1 MPIIRVALDV
11 PLSTLFDY
19 VVEENTEVI
28 FGQRVLVPFGR
39 KQVLGVVMERAEQ
52 SDLSAARLKAVTQVL
67 DDVPPLPQEMLTLLR
82 FCSDYYHHPLGMTVL
97 SALPARLRDTE
108 PIKLKQALDYT
119 LSAAGRALDIETLP
133 KRRVVQ
139 QRILQALREAP
150 MSGAQLRSLSPS
162 APAALKVLL
171 EAGWVELVDRSQNP
185 LSNSLPQAGERTET
199 ARHIFNGAHTLTPEQ
214 QQAVDA
220 VTQQTGY
227 ACFLLHG
234 ITGSGKTEIYVH
246 LMHEM
251 LQRGGQVLLLVPEIN
266 LTPQLEHYFRSR
278 FPDVELVSLHSGLA
292 DGERALNWLKAQS
305 GAARIV
311 LGTRLSVFTPLP
323 KLSLI
328 LVDEEHD
335 SSFKQQDGL
344 RYSARDVA
352 IFRANQRGVPIVLGS
367 ATPSLES
374 WFNAK
379 SGRYQLLQ
387 LKQRAVQPA
396 TLPVVRCMDIS
407 QLPLEEGMSQPL
419 LAAIETC
426 LQRQEQSLI
435 FINRRGFAPV
445 LMCTSCGWLS
455 ECKHCAGKLV
465 LHQKDR
471 SLRCHHCG
479 AQQRVPHACPT
490 CGDADLKPVG
500 FGTQRLEESL
510 QARFPQ
516 ARILRVDRDST
527 RNKGAWNAMRK
538 QIHDGAADILIGT
551 QMLAKGHDFP
561 NLTLVGVVSPDG
573 ALYSADFRASEKL
586 FAQLTQVGGR
596 AGRADKA
603 GEVIVQTAFPNH
615 PLFQAL
621 RAHDYEIWAQ
631 TLLAERQMAGF
642 PPYVYQ
648 ALLSAESQQ
657 ESDAFNFL
665 KQARSMALELHM
677 PVEVYGVVPAAM
689 PRRANHHRAQLLVQ
703 SDKRKALGEFLR
715 VWKPGLDG
723 LPAGKLRW
731 VLDVDPMEF

>member
-1 MPIIRVALDV
+1 MD
-11 PLSTLFDY
+11 T
-19 VVEENTEVI
+19 
-28 FGQRVLVPFGR
+28 
-39 KQVLGVVMERAEQ
+39 
-52 SDLSAARLKAVTQVL
+52 RLELAVDRIKSVTQVL
-67 DDVPPLPQEMLTLLR
+67 GDVPPLPQELLALLH
-82 FCSDYYHHPLGMTVL
+82 FCSDYYHHPMGMTVL
-97 SALPARLRDTE
+97 SALPTRMRAVE
-108 PIKLKQALDYT
+108 PIALKQSLDYT
-119 LSAAGRALDIETLP
+119 LSDAGKALDITTLP

-139 QRILQALREAP
+139 QRILQALCEAP
-150 MSGAQLRSLSPS
+150 LSGAQLRNLSPS
-162 APAALKVLL
+162 APAALKALL
-171 EAGWVELVDRSQNP
+171 EAGWVETCTTEP
-185 LSNSLPQAGERTET
+185 RTMHT
-199 ARHIFNGAHTLTPEQ
+199 FNNAHALTDEQ
-214 QQAVDA
+214 QHAVDA
-220 VTQQTGY
+220 VTQQQGY
-227 ACFLLHG
+227 GCFLLHG

-246 LMHEM
+246 LMQEM
-251 LQRGGQVLLLVPEIN
+251 LQRGGQILLLVPEIN
-266 LTPQLEHYFRSR
+266 LTPQLENYFRSR
-278 FPDVELVSLHSGLA
+278 FPDVGLASQHSGLA
-292 DGERALNWLKAQS
+292 DGERAQNWLKAQS
-305 GAARIV
+305 GEARIV

-335 SSFKQQDGL
+335 ASFKQQDGL

-352 IFRANQRGVPIVLGS
+352 IFRANQRSVPIVLGS

-379 SGRYQLLQ
+379 IGRYRLLQ

-396 TLPVVRCMDIS
+396 TLPIVRCMDVT
-407 QLPLEEGMSQPL
+407 QLPLQDGMSEPL
-419 LAAIETC
+419 LAAIELR
-426 LQRQEQSLI
+426 LQRKEQSLI
-435 FINRRGFAPV
+435 FINRRGYAPV
-445 LMCTSCGWLS
+445 LMCTACGWLS

-479 AQQRVPHACPT
+479 FQQRVPHACPT

-500 FGTQRLEESL
+500 IGTQRLEETL
-510 QARFPQ
+510 QSRFPQ

-538 QIHDGAADILIGT
+538 QIHDGEADILIGT

-561 NLTLVGVVSPDG
+561 NLTLVGVISPDG

-642 PPYVYQ
+642 PPFVFQ
-648 ALLSAESQQ
+648 VLLSAESKQ
-657 ESDAFNFL
+657 ESDALNFL
-665 KQARSMALELHM
+665 DRARSAAQELKM
-677 PVEVYGVVPAAM
+677 PVEVYGVVPAIM
-689 PRRANHHRAQLLVQ
+689 PKRANHHRAQVLVQ
-703 SDKRKALGEFLR
+703 SDKRKVLQEFLR
-715 VWKPGLDG
+715 AWKPILDA
-723 LPAGKLRW
+723 LPAQKLRW
-731 VLDVDPMEF
+731 SLDIDPMEF

>member
-19 VVEENTEVI
+19 FVSADTLLGI
-28 FGQRVLVPFGR
+28 GQRVLVPFGR
-39 KQVLGVVMERAEQ
+39 KQVLGVAMEWIQDSTLAMDRI
-52 SDLSAARLKAVTQVL
+52 KPVTKVL
-67 DDVPPLPQEMLTLLR
+67 DDVPPLPEELLTLLR
-82 FCSDYYHHPLGMTVL
+82 FCSDYYHYPLGMTVL
-97 SALPARLRDTE
+97 SALPTRLRAVE
-108 PIKLKQALDYT
+108 PIVVKQSLDYT
-119 LSAAGRALDIETLP
+119 LSATGRALDIATLP

-150 MSGAQLRSLSPS
+150 LSGAQLRNLSPS
-162 APAALKVLL
+162 APTALKSLL
-171 EAGWVELVDRSQNP
+171 EEGWVETIAPV
-185 LSNSLPQAGERTET
+185 ERTT
-199 ARHIFNGAHTLTPEQ
+199 HTFNNAHALTSEQ

-227 ACFLLHG
+227 GCFLLHG

-266 LTPQLEHYFRSR
+266 LTPQLENYFRSR
-278 FPDVELVSLHSGLA
+278 FPDIDLVSLHSGLA
-292 DGERALNWLKAQS
+292 DGERAQNWLKAQS
-305 GAARIV
+305 GEARIV

-335 SSFKQQDGL
+335 PSFKQQDGL

-374 WFNAK
+374 WYNAQ
-379 SGRYQLLQ
+379 SGRYKLLK
-387 LKQRAVQPA
+387 LTQRAVQPA
-396 TLPVVRCMDIS
+396 TLPVVRCMDITK
-407 QLPLEEGMSQPL
+407 LPLQDGLSEPL
-419 LAAIETC
+419 LTAIEAR
-426 LQRQEQSLI
+426 LQRKEQSLI
-435 FINRRGFAPV
+435 FINRRGYAPV

-479 AQQRVPHACPT
+479 AQQRVPNACPT

-500 FGTQRLEESL
+500 IGTQRLEETL
-510 QARFPQ
+510 QTRFPA

-538 QIHDGAADILIGT
+538 QIHDGEADILIGT

-561 NLTLVGVVSPDG
+561 NLTLVGVISPDS

-642 PPYVYQ
+642 PPFVYQ
-648 ALLSAESQQ
+648 ALLSAEGKQ
-657 ESDAFNFL
+657 ESDAYNFL
-665 KQARSMALELHM
+665 KQARGAAQELHM
-677 PVEVYGVVPAAM
+677 PVEVYSVVPAAM
-689 PRRANHHRAQLLVQ
+689 PKRANHYRAQLLVQ

-715 VWKPGLDG
+715 AWKPVLDA

>member
-19 VVEENTEVI
+19 IVSEKTQLEI
-28 FGQRVLVPFGR
+28 GQRVLVPFGR
-39 KQVLGVVMERAEQ
+39 KQVLGVAMEWAES
-52 SDLSAARLKAVTQVL
+52 SDLAADRIKPVTQVL
-67 DDVPPLPQEMLTLLR
+67 DDVPPLPQELLTLLQ
-82 FCSDYYHHPLGMTVL
+82 FCSDYYQYPLGMTVL
-97 SALPARLRDTE
+97 AALPTRLRALE
-108 PIKLKQALDYT
+108 PVTIKQALDYT
-119 LSAAGRALDIETLP
+119 LSAAGRALDLTTLP

-139 QRILQALREAP
+139 QRILQALSETP
-150 MSGAQLRSLSPS
+150 LSGSQLRSLSAT
-162 APAALKVLL
+162 APAALKALL
-171 EAGWVELVDRSQNP
+171 EAGWVEACV
-185 LSNSLPQAGERTET
+185 PQPCTTHA
-199 ARHIFNGAHTLTPEQ
+199 FNDAHALTDEQ
-214 QQAVDA
+214 QLAVDA
-220 VTQQTGY
+220 VTQQSGFG
-227 ACFLLHG
+227 CFLLHG

-266 LTPQLEHYFRSR
+266 LTPQLENYFRSR
-278 FPDVELVSLHSGLA
+278 FPDVEIASLHSGLA
-292 DGERALNWLKAQS
+292 DGERAQNWLKAQS
-305 GAARIV
+305 GEARIV
-311 LGTRLSVFTPLP
+311 LGTRLAVFTPLP

-335 SSFKQQDGL
+335 PSFKQQDGL

-352 IFRANQRGVPIVLGS
+352 IFRANQRGVPIMLGS

-374 WFNAK
+374 WYNAQ
-379 SGRYQLLQ
+379 SGRYKLLK
-387 LKQRAVQPA
+387 LTQRAVQPA
-396 TLPVVRCMDIS
+396 TLPVVRCMDIT
-407 QLPLEEGMSQPL
+407 QLPLQDGLSEPL
-419 LAAIETC
+419 LTAIDAR
-426 LQRQEQSLI
+426 LQRKEQSLI
-435 FINRRGFAPV
+435 FINRRGYAPV
-445 LMCTSCGWLS
+445 LMCTACGWLS

-465 LHQKDR
+465 LHLKDR
-471 SLRCHHCG
+471 TLRCHHCG

-500 FGTQRLEESL
+500 IGTQRLEETL
-510 QARFPQ
+510 QVRFPE

-527 RNKGAWNAMRK
+527 RNKGAWSAMRK
-538 QIHDGAADILIGT
+538 QIHDGEADILIGT

-561 NLTLVGVVSPDG
+561 NLTLVGVISPDG

-642 PPYVYQ
+642 PPFVYQ
-648 ALLSAESQQ
+648 VLLSAEGKQLG
-657 ESDAFNFL
+657 EVNAFL
-665 KQARSMALELHM
+665 QQARSAAKDLKM
-677 PVEVYGVVPAAM
+677 PVEIYGVVPAAM
-689 PRRANHHRAQLLVQ
+689 PKRANHHRAQLLVQ

-715 VWKPGLDG
+715 AWKPILDA
-723 LPAGKLRW
+723 LPAQKLRW
-731 VLDVDPMEF
+731 VADVDPMEF

>member
-1 MPIIRVALDV
+1 M
-11 PLSTLFDY
+11 
-19 VVEENTEVI
+19 
-28 FGQRVLVPFGR
+28 
-39 KQVLGVVMERAEQ
+39 
-52 SDLSAARLKAVTQVL
+52 
-67 DDVPPLPQEMLTLLR
+67 
-82 FCSDYYHHPLGMTVL
+82 
-97 SALPARLRDTE
+97 
-108 PIKLKQALDYT
+108 
-119 LSAAGRALDIETLP
+119 
-133 KRRVVQ
+133 
-139 QRILQALREAP
+139 
-150 MSGAQLRSLSPS
+150 
-162 APAALKVLL
+162 
-171 EAGWVELVDRSQNP
+171 
-185 LSNSLPQAGERTET
+185 
-199 ARHIFNGAHTLTPEQ
+199 
-214 QQAVDA
+214 
-220 VTQQTGY
+220 
-227 ACFLLHG
+227 
-234 ITGSGKTEIYVH
+234 
-246 LMHEM
+246 
-251 LQRGGQVLLLVPEIN
+251 
-266 LTPQLEHYFRSR
+266 
-278 FPDVELVSLHSGLA
+278 
-292 DGERALNWLKAQS
+292 
-305 GAARIV
+305 

-374 WFNAK
+374 WFNAQ
-379 SGRYQLLQ
+379 SGRYKLLK
-387 LKQRAVQPA
+387 LTQRAVQPA
-396 TLPVVRCMDIS
+396 TLPTVRCMDITK
-407 QLPLEEGMSQPL
+407 LPLQDGLSEPL
-419 LAAIETC
+419 LTAIDAR
-426 LQRQEQSLI
+426 LQRKEQSLI
-435 FINRRGFAPV
+435 FINRRGYAPV

-500 FGTQRLEESL
+500 IGTQRLEETL
-510 QARFPQ
+510 QTRFPE

-527 RNKGAWNAMRK
+527 RNKGAWSAMRK
-538 QIHDGAADILIGT
+538 QIHDGEADILIGT

-561 NLTLVGVVSPDG
+561 NLTLVGVISPDG

-642 PPYVYQ
+642 PPFVYQ
-648 ALLSAESQQ
+648 ALLSAEGKQ

-665 KQARSMALELHM
+665 KQARTAAMELKM
-677 PVEVYGVVPAAM
+677 PVEMYGVVPAAM
-689 PRRANHHRAQLLVQ
+689 PKRANHYRAQLLVQ

-715 VWKPGLDG
+715 AWKPTLDA
-723 LPAGKLRW
+723 LPASKLRW

>member
-1 MPIIRVALDV
+1 
-11 PLSTLFDY
+11 
-19 VVEENTEVI
+19 
-28 FGQRVLVPFGR
+28 
-39 KQVLGVVMERAEQ
+39 
-52 SDLSAARLKAVTQVL
+52 
-67 DDVPPLPQEMLTLLR
+67 
-82 FCSDYYHHPLGMTVL
+82 MTVL
-97 SALPARLRDTE
+97 SALPTRLRAVE
-108 PIKLKQALDYT
+108 PVTLKQSLDYT
-119 LSAAGRALDIETLP
+119 LSEAGKALDVATLP

-150 MSGAQLRSLSPS
+150 LSGAQLRTLSPS
-162 APAALKVLL
+162 APAALKSLL
-171 EAGWVELVDRSQNP
+171 EAGWVETCASEP
-185 LSNSLPQAGERTET
+185 RTT
-199 ARHIFNGAHTLTPEQ
+199 HTFNNAHALTDEQ

-227 ACFLLHG
+227 GCFLLHG

-251 LQRGGQVLLLVPEIN
+251 LQRSGQVLLLVPEIN
-266 LTPQLEHYFRSR
+266 LTPQLENYFRSR
-278 FPDVELVSLHSGLA
+278 FPDVDLVSLHSGLA
-292 DGERALNWLKAQS
+292 DGERAQNWLKAQS
-305 GAARIV
+305 GEARIV

-374 WFNAK
+374 WYNAQ
-379 SGRYQLLQ
+379 SGRYKLLK
-387 LKQRAVQPA
+387 LTQRAVQPA
-396 TLPVVRCMDIS
+396 TLPSVRCMDITK
-407 QLPLEEGMSQPL
+407 LPLHEGLSEPL
-419 LAAIETC
+419 LTAIDAR
-426 LQRQEQSLI
+426 LQRKEQSLI
-435 FINRRGFAPV
+435 FINRRGYAPV

-500 FGTQRLEESL
+500 IGTQRLEETL
-510 QARFPQ
+510 QTRFPE

-527 RNKGAWNAMRK
+527 RNKGAWSAMRK
-538 QIHDGAADILIGT
+538 QIHDGEADILIGT

-561 NLTLVGVVSPDG
+561 NLTLVGVISPDG

-642 PPYVYQ
+642 PPFVYQ
-648 ALLSAESQQ
+648 ALLSAEGKQ

-665 KQARSMALELHM
+665 KQARTAAMELKM

-689 PRRANHHRAQLLVQ
+689 PKRANHYRAQLLVQ

-715 VWKPGLDG
+715 AWKPILDAM
-723 LPAGKLRW
+723 PASKLRW

>member
-1 MPIIRVALDV
+1 
-11 PLSTLFDY
+11 
-19 VVEENTEVI
+19 
-28 FGQRVLVPFGR
+28 
-39 KQVLGVVMERAEQ
+39 
-52 SDLSAARLKAVTQVL
+52 
-67 DDVPPLPQEMLTLLR
+67 
-82 FCSDYYHHPLGMTVL
+82 MTVL
-97 SALPARLRDTE
+97 SALPTRLRALE
-108 PIKLKQALDYT
+108 PVTLKQSLDYT
-119 LSAAGRALDIETLP
+119 LSAAGKALDVATLP

-139 QRILQALREAP
+139 QRILQALRHAP
-150 MSGAQLRSLSPS
+150 LSGAQLRTLSPS
-162 APAALKVLL
+162 APAALKSLL
-171 EAGWVELVDRSQNP
+171 EAGWVETCPPV
-185 LSNSLPQAGERTET
+185 ERTT
-199 ARHIFNGAHTLTPEQ
+199 HTFNNAHALTDEQ
-214 QQAVDA
+214 QRAVNA
-220 VTQQTGY
+220 VTQQKGY
-227 ACFLLHG
+227 GCFLLHG

-266 LTPQLEHYFRSR
+266 LTPQLENYFRSR
-278 FPDVELVSLHSGLA
+278 FPDVDLVSLHSGLA
-292 DGERALNWLKAQS
+292 DGERAQNWLKAQS
-305 GAARIV
+305 GEARIV

-335 SSFKQQDGL
+335 PSFKQQDGL

-352 IFRANQRGVPIVLGS
+352 IFRANQRGVPIALGS

-374 WFNAK
+374 WYNAQ
-379 SGRYQLLQ
+379 SGRYKLLK
-387 LKQRAVQPA
+387 LTQRAVQPA
-396 TLPVVRCMDIS
+396 TLPIVRCMDITK
-407 QLPLEEGMSQPL
+407 LPLHEGLSEPL
-419 LAAIETC
+419 LTAIETR
-426 LQRQEQSLI
+426 LQRKEQSLI
-435 FINRRGFAPV
+435 FINRRGYAPV

-500 FGTQRLEESL
+500 IGTQRLEETL
-510 QARFPQ
+510 QTRFPE

-527 RNKGAWNAMRK
+527 RNKGAWSAMRK
-538 QIHDGAADILIGT
+538 QIHDGEADILIGT

-561 NLTLVGVVSPDG
+561 NLTLVGVISPDG

-596 AGRADKA
+596 AGRADKV

-621 RAHDYEIWAQ
+621 RAHDYELWAQ

-642 PPYVYQ
+642 PPFVYQ
-648 ALLSAESQQ
+648 ALLSAEGKL

-665 KQARSMALELHM
+665 KQARSAAMEMKM

-689 PRRANHHRAQLLVQ
+689 PKRANHYRAQLLVQ

-715 VWKPGLDG
+715 AWKPVLDA
-723 LPAGKLRW
+723 LPASKLRW

>member
-1 MPIIRVALDV
+1 
-11 PLSTLFDY
+11 
-19 VVEENTEVI
+19 
-28 FGQRVLVPFGR
+28 
-39 KQVLGVVMERAEQ
+39 
-52 SDLSAARLKAVTQVL
+52 
-67 DDVPPLPQEMLTLLR
+67 
-82 FCSDYYHHPLGMTVL
+82 
-97 SALPARLRDTE
+97 
-108 PIKLKQALDYT
+108 
-119 LSAAGRALDIETLP
+119 
-133 KRRVVQ
+133 
-139 QRILQALREAP
+139 

-171 EAGWVELVDRSQNP
+171 EAGWVELCAPTPRTAHVF
-185 LSNSLPQAGERTET
+185 NS
-199 ARHIFNGAHTLTPEQ
+199 AHTLTAEQ

-220 VTQQTGY
+220 VTQTTGY
-227 ACFLLHG
+227 GCFLLHG

-278 FPDVELVSLHSGLA
+278 FPDVDLVSLHSGLA
-292 DGERALNWLKAQS
+292 DGERAQNWLKAQS
-305 GAARIV
+305 GEARIV
-311 LGTRLSVFTPLP
+311 LGTRLAVFAPLP
-323 KLSLI
+323 QLGLI

-335 SSFKQQDGL
+335 ASFKQQDGL

-374 WFNAK
+374 WYNAQ
-379 SGRYQLLQ
+379 SGRYRLLR
-387 LKQRAVQPA
+387 LTQRAVQPA
-396 TLPVVRCMDIS
+396 TLPIVRCIDVN
-407 QLPLEEGMSQPL
+407 QLPLQDGLSQPL
-419 LAAIETC
+419 LTAIETR
-426 LQRQEQSLI
+426 LQRGEQSLI
-435 FINRRGFAPV
+435 FINRRGYAPV
-445 LMCTSCGWLS
+445 LMCTACGWLS

-465 LHQKDR
+465 LHLKDR

-479 AQQRVPHACPT
+479 FQQRVPHACPK

-500 FGTQRLEESL
+500 IGTQRLEETLHSH
-510 QARFPQ
+510 FPQ

-527 RNKGAWNAMRK
+527 RNKGAWDAMRK
-538 QIHDGAADILIGT
+538 LIHDGGADILIGT

-561 NLTLVGVVSPDG
+561 NLTLVGVLNPDG

-603 GEVIVQTAFPNH
+603 GEVIVQTAFPTH

-621 RAHDYEIWAQ
+621 RAHDYEAWAQ

-642 PPYVYQ
+642 PPFVYQ
-648 ALLSAESQQ
+648 VLLSAEGKQEKEALTFLQQ
-657 ESDAFNFL
+657 GRA
-665 KQARSMALELHM
+665 AALGLAM

-703 SDKRKALGEFLR
+703 SDKRKALQEFLR
-715 VWKPGLDG
+715 AWKPALDA
-723 LPAGKLRW
+723 LPAQRIRW
-731 VLDVDPMEF
+731 SLDIDPMEF